1 MFIARVKSNI
11 VATVKHPAYLG
22 QKIFAVHPIH
32 PVSRE
37 EQNETILAVDFVDAG
52 IGDIVIVSQEGG
64 SARRILDNIKAPV
77 RSFIVAIV
85 DNWTI
90 EEK

>member
-11 VATVKHPAYLG
+11 VATVKHPAYSG

-32 PVSRE
+32 PVSHN
-37 EQNETILAVDFVDAG
+37 EQTDTILAVDFVDAG
-52 IGDIVIVSQEGG
+52 IGDVVLVSQEGG
-64 SARRILDNIKAPV
+64 SARRILDNTNAPV

-85 DNWTI
+85 EDWSI
-90 EEK
+90 EGK